1 MAGTAHPVLA
11 QTAWTGASGND
22 DWFDAG
28 NWDTLAVP
36 DASTSIEVNPGN
48 AIISGNDAEGD
59 TVTIRS
65 GGTVT
70 VTGTGSTLTTTETR
84 TDGGAFNIEN
94 GGLVTNS
101 SGIIDG
107 IATVSGGDGSGNA
120 STWINNSYFV
130 VGEGATGALN
140 ILSGGRVL
148 VNTDASLGQLFHGD
162 ALVSGNGSSWEN
174 TGRLTI
180 DNGSLRIE
188 DGGRVSN
195 TLAIIGDLS
204 AADVVVTGGTS
215 TWVNSGQLTV
225 GSYGTGIMRVED
237 GATVTSSQGYVG
249 AGAGSVG
256 TVTVTGSN
264 SNWEVTDFNLVLGN
278 FGVGSVTIEDGARVF
293 AKRGVHLGISATD
306 ASGTLSV
313 NGTPGGRGILE
324 TSGFR
329 GGMGT
334 ADLTIDGGIVR
345 AIDDNASF
353 FSNYGSQQ
361 VNLGAGGGIIDTNG
375 HDIGIAPV
383 IAGVGSLT
391 KDGLGTLSLTGE
403 NTYGG
408 GTTIFEGTLQL
419 GDGGTTGSIL
429 GDVTNNGILAF
440 NRADLVTFDGVISGS
455 GAVEKAGSGTAIL
468 TTDNSYT
475 GGTTI
480 TAGTLQLG
488 DGDTTG
494 GILGDVAN
502 DGVLAFNRSDD
513 VIFSGLISG
522 NGGIEQAGTGKT
534 TLTADNTFAGNTTI
548 ADGTLQL
555 GNGGTTGSVAGN
567 VTNDGTL
574 VFDRSNTLVFDG
586 VISGSGTMVKN
597 GAGVLELTAN
607 NSYLGATA
615 VNTGTLLVNGDQSA
629 ATGLTTVNSGATL
642 GGSGTLGGD
651 VTIADGAILA
661 PGSSPGTLTIN
672 GDLSLADGATLDYQF
687 GEAGVIGGALNDLV
701 NVGGDLIL
709 DGTLN
714 VSVSSGGT
722 FGSGIYR
729 VFNYDGTLTDNGLE
743 LGTMPFGSDTILQT
757 AVNHQVNLINTA
769 GLDLSFWDGDA
780 GLKND
785 GTINGGDGV
794 WHVGGADDNWTEAT
808 GTINA
813 PYENGSF
820 AVFAGA
826 SGTVTVDNGD
836 GAVNVAG
843 MQFASD
849 GYAITGD
856 ALTLVGPQVTVRVGD
871 GTATGSGYTATIDTE
886 LSGTS
891 QLVKT
896 DLGTLVLR
904 GTNTYTGGTA
914 INGGTVQIASD
925 ANLGAAAGGL
935 SFDGGTLNTTADIT
949 SGRSVDLTG
958 AGTFL
963 TDAGTTATLTG
974 SVSGVGSL
982 TKDGTGNL
990 VITGNATQTGGTTIT
1005 AGMLQL
1011 GDGGTTGSILG
1022 SVTNNGILAFNRADV
1037 VTFDGT
1043 ISGTGGVHQIGSGK
1057 TILTADNTF
1066 EGNTKI
1072 VTGTLQLGDGGTTGS
1087 VAGDVAN
1094 DGTLVFDRSNTVVFD
1109 GVISG
1114 SGIMVKNGAGV
1125 LELTA
1130 NNSYGGATAV
1140 NTGTL
1145 LVNGD
1150 QSAATGLTTVN
1161 SGATLGG
1168 SGTLGGDVTIAD
1180 GAILAPGSSPGTL
1193 TINGDLSLADGATLD
1208 YQFGEAGVVG
1218 GALND
1223 LVNVGGD
1230 LILDGT
1236 LNVSVSSG
1244 GTFGSGIYRV
1254 FNYDGTLTDNGLEL
1268 GTMPFGS
1275 ETLLQTSVDHQVNLI
1290 NTAGLDLNFWDGDAG
1305 PKNDGTISGGDGVWH
1320 LGGADNNW
1328 TEATGA
1334 INAPYQNG
1342 SFAVFAGTSGTVTVD
1357 NSAGA
1362 VTVAGMQFASD
1373 GYAITGDALTLVGPQ
1388 VTVRVGDGTATGSG
1402 YTATIDTELSGTSQL
1417 VKTDL
1422 GTLVLRG
1429 TNTYTGGTAING
1441 GTVQIA
1447 SDANLGAAAGGLS
1460 FDGGTLNTTADIT
1473 SGRSVDLT
1481 GAGTFLTDAGTT
1493 ATLTGSVSGVGSLT
1507 KDGTGNLVIT
1517 GNATQTGGTTIT
1529 AGTLQVGNG
1538 ATSGSLEGN
1547 VTNNSILAFNRS
1559 DDITFNGTIIGSG
1572 SLTKLG
1578 SGTTTLSGGSSY
1590 SGGTTIDDGT
1600 LELGNGGTTGS
1611 ILGDVTNNGILA
1623 FNRADVVTFDG
1634 VISGAGS
1641 VHQIGSGKTI
1651 LTADNTYTRGTTI
1664 ADGTLELGDGGT
1676 TGSLLGDVTNNGIL
1690 AFNRT
1695 DVVTF
1700 DGVVTGTGGIDQT
1713 GMGTTILT
1721 GDNSAL
1727 TGSSQVQKGILSV
1740 NDVLGGSMA
1749 VRGGRLQ
1756 GMGQVGETTNFSGG
1770 TIAPG
1775 DLIGMLTVAGDYVGS
1790 GGTLEI
1796 ETVLGDDNSATDK
1809 LIVTGD
1815 TSGNTNLKVINLAGV
1830 GAQTV
1835 EGIKIIDVAGVSDGS
1850 FTLLGNYVFE
1860 GDQAVIAGAYAYRLY
1875 QGGESTPTD
1884 GDWYL
1889 RSVLNSETPLYQ
1901 PLTPIYE
1908 VYANVLQSFNELDTL
1923 QQRLGN
1929 RSWSSGAAVANSAV
1943 DADSAGSG
1951 MWGRILGR
1959 QASIDP
1965 RKSTTGANYDV
1976 DIWQLQGG
1984 ADGEL
1989 YSGDAGDLVVGFSA
2003 RYGTISADVSSTIG
2017 DGSITSTGFG
2027 LDGSMTWYGTSGLYL
2042 DAQANATW
2050 YDSNLSSSAV
2060 ATGRISGNDGFG
2072 YAFGLEAGQQ
2082 IALGTNW
2089 SVTPQAQLTY
2099 SRIDYNDFTDPF
2111 GGAVSL
2117 KDAHKLRGRLGIS
2130 ADYENSWAD
2139 RNGQTRRLHAYGVAN
2154 LYYDLQSN
2162 SDVRVSGVKFMT
2174 EQEALW
2180 GGLGLGGTYS
2190 WGNDKYAIYGEATVD
2205 TNLNNFGHNH
2215 TLTGR
2220 MGLNVKF

>member
-1 MAGTAHPVLA
+1 MAGTAYPVLA

-28 NWDTLAVP
+28 NWDTSAVP

-70 VTGTGSTLTTTETR
+70 VTGAGSTLTTTETR
-84 TDGGAFNIEN
+84 ADGGAFNIEN

-101 SGIIDG
+101 SGIVDG
-107 IATVSGGDGSGNA
+107 VVTVSGEDGGGNA
-120 STWINNSYFV
+120 STWINNGYFL
-130 VGEGATGALN
+130 VGESATGSLN
-140 ILSGGRVL
+140 ILNGGKVL
-148 VNTDASLGQLFHGD
+148 VNTDAYLGQLFHGD

-180 DNGSLRIE
+180 DKASLRIE
-188 DGGRVSN
+188 DGGRITN
-195 TLAIIGDLS
+195 TLAIIGDTS
-204 AADVVVTGGTS
+204 TADVVVTGGVS

-225 GSYGTGIMRVED
+225 GSFGTGTMRIED

-249 AGAGSVG
+249 AGASSVG
-256 TVTVTGSN
+256 IVTVTGSN
-264 SNWEVTDFNLVLGN
+264 SSWEVTDFNLVLGN
-278 FGVGSVTIEDGARVF
+278 FGVGSMTIEDGARVF
-293 AKRGVHLGISATD
+293 AKTGVHLGISGTN

-313 NGTPGGRGILE
+313 NGTPGARGTLE
-324 TSGFR
+324 TRGFR
-329 GGMGT
+329 GGLGT

-353 FSNYGSQQ
+353 FSNYGGQQ

-375 HDIGIAPV
+375 HDIRITPV
-383 IAGVGSLT
+383 IAGVGGLT

-403 NTYGG
+403 NTFSG
-408 GTTIFEGTLQL
+408 GTTIVEGILQL
-419 GDGGTTGSIL
+419 GDGGTTGWIF

-440 NRADLVTFDGVISGS
+440 NRAGSVTFDGVISGN
-455 GAVEKAGSGTAIL
+455 GAVEKAGSGATIL
-468 TTDNSYT
+468 TANNSYT
-475 GGTTI
+475 GGTKI

-488 DGDTTG
+488 DGNTTG
-494 GILGDVAN
+494 SILGDVTN
-502 DGVLAFNRSDD
+502 EGVLAFNRSDN
-513 VIFSGLISG
+513 VNFSGLISG
-522 NGGIEQAGTGKT
+522 NGGVEQGGTGKT
-534 TLTADNTFAGNTTI
+534 TLTADNTFAGATTI

-567 VTNDGTL
+567 VTNAGTL

-597 GAGVLELTAN
+597 GAGVLELTAD
-607 NSYLGATA
+607 NSYLAATT

-642 GGSGTLGGD
+642 GGRGTLGGD
-651 VTIADGAILA
+651 VTIADGAVLA
-661 PGSSPGTLTIN
+661 PGNSPGTLTIN
-672 GDLSLADGATLDYQF
+672 GDLSLA
-687 GEAGVIGGALNDLV
+687 
-701 NVGGDLIL
+701 
-709 DGTLN
+709 
-714 VSVSSGGT
+714 S
-722 FGSGIYR
+722 
-729 VFNYDGTLTDNGLE
+729 
-743 LGTMPFGSDTILQT
+743 
-757 AVNHQVNLINTA
+757 
-769 GLDLSFWDGDA
+769 
-780 GLKND
+780 
-785 GTINGGDGV
+785 
-794 WHVGGADDNWTEAT
+794 
-808 GTINA
+808 
-813 PYENGSF
+813 
-820 AVFAGA
+820 
-826 SGTVTVDNGD
+826 
-836 GAVNVAG
+836 
-843 MQFASD
+843 
-849 GYAITGD
+849 
-856 ALTLVGPQVTVRVGD
+856 
-871 GTATGSGYTATIDTE
+871 
-886 LSGTS
+886 
-891 QLVKT
+891 
-896 DLGTLVLR
+896 
-904 GTNTYTGGTA
+904 
-914 INGGTVQIASD
+914 
-925 ANLGAAAGGL
+925 
-935 SFDGGTLNTTADIT
+935 
-949 SGRSVDLTG
+949 
-958 AGTFL
+958 
-963 TDAGTTATLTG
+963 
-974 SVSGVGSL
+974 
-982 TKDGTGNL
+982 
-990 VITGNATQTGGTTIT
+990 
-1005 AGMLQL
+1005 
-1011 GDGGTTGSILG
+1011 
-1022 SVTNNGILAFNRADV
+1022 
-1037 VTFDGT
+1037 
-1043 ISGTGGVHQIGSGK
+1043 
-1057 TILTADNTF
+1057 
-1066 EGNTKI
+1066 
-1072 VTGTLQLGDGGTTGS
+1072 
-1087 VAGDVAN
+1087 
-1094 DGTLVFDRSNTVVFD
+1094 
-1109 GVISG
+1109 
-1114 SGIMVKNGAGV
+1114 
-1125 LELTA
+1125 
-1130 NNSYGGATAV
+1130 
-1140 NTGTL
+1140 
-1145 LVNGD
+1145 
-1150 QSAATGLTTVN
+1150 
-1161 SGATLGG
+1161 
-1168 SGTLGGDVTIAD
+1168 
-1180 GAILAPGSSPGTL
+1180 
-1193 TINGDLSLADGATLD
+1193 GATLD

-1244 GTFGSGIYRV
+1244 GPFGNGIYRV

-1275 ETLLQTSVDHQVNLI
+1275 DTIVQTAVNHQVNLI
-1290 NTAGLDLNFWDGDAG
+1290 NTAGLDLSFWDGGAG
-1305 PKNDGTISGGDGVWH
+1305 LKNDGTINGGDGVWH
-1320 LGGADNNW
+1320 VGGADDNW

-1342 SFAVFAGTSGTVTVD
+1342 SFAVFAGASGTVMVD
-1357 NSAGA
+1357 NSDGA
-1362 VTVAGMQFASD
+1362 VKVAGMQFATD

-1388 VTVRVGDGTATGSG
+1388 VTVRVGDGTATGAG
-1402 YTATIDTELSGTSQL
+1402 YTATVDAELTGTSQL

-1422 GTLVLRG
+1422 GTLVLTG
-1429 TNTYTGGTAING
+1429 TNTYTGGTALNG
-1441 GTVQIA
+1441 GTVRIA
-1447 SDANLGAAAGGLS
+1447 SGANLGDATGGLS

-1473 SGRSVDLT
+1473 SGRSVDLA
-1481 GAGTFLTDAGTT
+1481 GAGTFLTEAGTT
-1493 ATLTGSVSGVGSLT
+1493 ATLTGSVSGVGSLI
-1507 KDGTGNLVIT
+1507 KDGAGNLVIS

-1572 SLTKLG
+1572 SFNKLG
-1578 SGTTTLSGGSSY
+1578 SGTTTLTGDSRY
-1590 SGGTTIDDGT
+1590 SAGTTIADGT
-1600 LELGNGGTTGS
+1600 LELGNGGTSGS
-1611 ILGDVTNNGILA
+1611 ILGDGDVTNNGILA

-1634 VISGAGS
+1634 AISGTGG

-1651 LTADNTYTRGTTI
+1651 LTADNTYTGGTTI

-1676 TGSLLGDVTNNGIL
+1676 TGSLLGDVTNNGTL

-1700 DGVVTGTGGIDQT
+1700 DGAITGTGGIDQI

-1721 GDNSAL
+1721 GDSSAL
-1727 TGSSQVQKGILSV
+1727 TGSSQVKKGILAV
-1740 NDVLGGSMA
+1740 NGILGGSMA

-1756 GMGQVGETTNFSGG
+1756 GIGQVGETTNFAGG

-1775 DLIGMLTVAGDYVGS
+1775 DSIGMLTVAGDYVGS

-1796 ETVLGDDNSATDK
+1796 ETVLGDDSSATDK
-1809 LIVTGD
+1809 LIVTGN
-1815 TSGNTNLKVINLAGV
+1815 TSGNTNVHVINLAGA

-1835 EGIKIIDVAGVSDGS
+1835 EGIKIIDVAGASDGS

-1875 QGGESTPTD
+1875 QGGGSTTTD

-1889 RSVLNSETPLYQ
+1889 RSVLNVETPLYQ

-1908 VYANVLQSFNELDTL
+1908 VYADVLQSFNQLDTL

-1929 RSWSSGAAVANSAV
+1929 RSWSNGAAVANSAV

-1959 QASIDP
+1959 QVSIDP
-1965 RKSTTGANYDV
+1965 KQSTTGANYNV

-1984 ADGEL
+1984 VDGEL
-1989 YSGDAGDLVVGFSA
+1989 YSGDAGDLVVGVSG
-2003 RYGTISADVSSTIG
+2003 RYGTISADVSSTFG

-2050 YDSNLSSSAV
+2050 YDSDLSSSAV

-2072 YAFGLEAGQQ
+2072 YAFGLEAGRQ
-2082 IALGTNW
+2082 IALGANW

-2099 SRIDYNDFTDPF
+2099 SKIDYNDFTDSL
-2111 GGAVSL
+2111 GAAVSL

-2139 RNGQTRRLHAYGVAN
+2139 SSGQTRRVHAYGIAN
-2154 LYYDLQSN
+2154 LDYDLHSN
-2162 SDVRVSGVKFMT
+2162 SGVRVSGVKFMT

-2180 GGLGLGGTYS
+2180 GGLGLGGTYR
-2190 WGNDKYAIYGEATVD
+2190 WGNDKYAIYGEATIN
-2205 TNLNNFGHNH
+2205 TSLNNFGHNH
-2215 TLTGR
+2215 ALTGS

>member
-28 NWDTLAVP
+28 NWNTSAVP
-36 DASTSIEVNPGN
+36 DASTSIEVNPGD
-48 AIISGNDAEGD
+48 AVISGNAAEGD
-59 TVTIRS
+59 TVTIGS
-65 GGTVT
+65 GGTLT
-70 VTGTGSTLTTTETR
+70 VTGAGSTLTTTETR
-84 TDGGAFNIEN
+84 ADGGAFNIEN
-94 GGLVTNS
+94 GGLVSNS
-101 SGIIDG
+101 YGFVDG
-107 IATVSGGDGSGNA
+107 VATVSGDDGGGNA

-130 VGEGATGALN
+130 VGESATGSLN
-140 ILSGGRVL
+140 ILNGGKVL
-148 VNTDASLGQLFHGD
+148 VNTDAYLGLFFHGG
-162 ALVSGNGSSWEN
+162 ALVSGTGSSWEN

-195 TLAIIGDLS
+195 TLAIIGDLNV
-204 AADVVVTGGTS
+204 ADAVVTGGAS

-225 GSYGTGIMRVED
+225 GSYGIGTLLVED

-264 SNWEVTDFNLVLGN
+264 SSWEVTDFNLNLGN
-278 FGVGSVTIEDGARVF
+278 FGVGSMTIEDGARVF
-293 AKRGVHLGISATD
+293 AQGGIDLGVSATD
-306 ASGTLSV
+306 ASGTLNI
-313 NGTPGGRGILE
+313 NGTPGARGILE
-324 TSGFR
+324 TSGFS
-329 GGMGT
+329 GGIGI

-345 AIDDNASF
+345 AITDNAWF
-353 FSNYGSQQ
+353 FYDYGSQQ

-375 HDIGIAPV
+375 YNIRIAPV
-383 IAGVGSLT
+383 IAGVGGLT
-391 KDGLGTLSLTGE
+391 KDGLGTLTLTGE
-403 NTYGG
+403 NTFGG
-408 GTTIFEGTLQL
+408 GTTIVEGILRL
-419 GDGGTTGSIL
+419 GNGGTTGSIL

-440 NRADLVTFDGVISGS
+440 NRADSVTFDGVISGN
-455 GAVEKAGSGTAIL
+455 GAVEKAGLGTTIL
-468 TTDNSYT
+468 TAGNSYT

-488 DGDTTG
+488 DGNTTG
-494 GILGDVAN
+494 SILGDVAN
-502 DGVLAFNRSDD
+502 NGILAFNRSDN

-534 TLTADNTFAGNTTI
+534 TLTADNTSAGNTTI
-548 ADGTLQL
+548 ARGTLQL

-567 VTNDGTL
+567 VTNNGTL
-574 VFDRSNTLVFDG
+574 IFDRSNTLVFDG
-586 VISGSGTMVKN
+586 VISGGGTMVKN

-615 VNTGTLLVNGDQSA
+615 VNSGTLLVNGDQSA

-651 VTIADGAILA
+651 VTIADGAVLA
-661 PGSSPGTLTIN
+661 PGNSPGTLTIN
-672 GDLSLADGATLDYQF
+672 GDLSLASGATLDYQF
-687 GEAGVIGGALNDLV
+687 GEAGVVGGALNDLV

-769 GLDLSFWDGDA
+769 GLDLSFWDGGA

-826 SGTVTVDNGD
+826 SGTVTVDNSD
-836 GAVNVAG
+836 GAVKVAG
-843 MQFASD
+843 MQFATD
-849 GYAITGD
+849 GYAVTGD
-856 ALTLVGPQVTVRVGD
+856 ALTLVGPQATVRVGD
-871 GTATGSGYTATIDTE
+871 GTATGAGYTATIDADLT
-886 LSGTS
+886 GTS

-925 ANLGAAAGGL
+925 ANLGAATGGL

-949 SGRSVDLTG
+949 SGRNVDLAG
-958 AGTFL
+958 AGTFR
-963 TDAGTTATLTG
+963 TGAGTTATLTG

-982 TKDGTGNL
+982 IKDGAGNL
-990 VITGNATQTGGTTIT
+990 VI
-1005 AGMLQL
+1005 
-1011 GDGGTTGSILG
+1011 S
-1022 SVTNNGILAFNRADV
+1022 
-1037 VTFDGT
+1037 
-1043 ISGTGGVHQIGSGK
+1043 
-1057 TILTADNTF
+1057 
-1066 EGNTKI
+1066 
-1072 VTGTLQLGDGGTTGS
+1072 
-1087 VAGDVAN
+1087 
-1094 DGTLVFDRSNTVVFD
+1094 
-1109 GVISG
+1109 
-1114 SGIMVKNGAGV
+1114 
-1125 LELTA
+1125 
-1130 NNSYGGATAV
+1130 
-1140 NTGTL
+1140 
-1145 LVNGD
+1145 
-1150 QSAATGLTTVN
+1150 
-1161 SGATLGG
+1161 
-1168 SGTLGGDVTIAD
+1168 
-1180 GAILAPGSSPGTL
+1180 
-1193 TINGDLSLADGATLD
+1193 
-1208 YQFGEAGVVG
+1208 
-1218 GALND
+1218 
-1223 LVNVGGD
+1223 
-1230 LILDGT
+1230 
-1236 LNVSVSSG
+1236 
-1244 GTFGSGIYRV
+1244 
-1254 FNYDGTLTDNGLEL
+1254 
-1268 GTMPFGS
+1268 
-1275 ETLLQTSVDHQVNLI
+1275 
-1290 NTAGLDLNFWDGDAG
+1290 
-1305 PKNDGTISGGDGVWH
+1305 
-1320 LGGADNNW
+1320 
-1328 TEATGA
+1328 
-1334 INAPYQNG
+1334 
-1342 SFAVFAGTSGTVTVD
+1342 
-1357 NSAGA
+1357 
-1362 VTVAGMQFASD
+1362 
-1373 GYAITGDALTLVGPQ
+1373 
-1388 VTVRVGDGTATGSG
+1388 
-1402 YTATIDTELSGTSQL
+1402 
-1417 VKTDL
+1417 
-1422 GTLVLRG
+1422 
-1429 TNTYTGGTAING
+1429 
-1441 GTVQIA
+1441 
-1447 SDANLGAAAGGLS
+1447 
-1460 FDGGTLNTTADIT
+1460 
-1473 SGRSVDLT
+1473 
-1481 GAGTFLTDAGTT
+1481 
-1493 ATLTGSVSGVGSLT
+1493 
-1507 KDGTGNLVIT
+1507 

-1547 VTNNSILAFNRS
+1547 VTNNGILAFNRS
-1559 DDITFNGTIIGSG
+1559 DDITFNGTITGSG
-1572 SLTKLG
+1572 SLNKLG
-1578 SGTTTLSGGSSY
+1578 SGTTTLTGDSRY
-1590 SGGTTIDDGT
+1590 SGGTTIANGT
-1600 LELGNGGTTGS
+1600 LELGNGGTSGS
-1611 ILGDVTNNGILA
+1611 IRGNVTNNGILA
-1623 FNRADVVTFDG
+1623 FNRADAVTFDG
-1634 VISGAGS
+1634 VISGVGS
-1641 VHQIGSGKTI
+1641 VHQTGSGKTV
-1651 LTADNTYTRGTTI
+1651 LTADNTYTGGTRI

-1676 TGSLLGDVTNNGIL
+1676 TGSLLGDVTNNGTL

-1700 DGVVTGTGGIDQT
+1700 DGAITGTGGIDQI

-1721 GDNSAL
+1721 GDSSAL
-1727 TGSSQVQKGILSV
+1727 TGSSQVQKGVLSV
-1740 NDVLGGSMA
+1740 NGVLGGSMA
-1749 VRGGRLQ
+1749 VKGGRLQ
-1756 GMGQVGETTNFSGG
+1756 GIGQVGETTNFAGG

-1775 DLIGMLTVAGDYVGS
+1775 DSIGMLTVAGDYVGR

-1796 ETVLGDDNSATDK
+1796 ETVLGDDSSATDK
-1809 LIVTGD
+1809 LIVTGN
-1815 TSGNTNLKVINLAGV
+1815 TSGNTNVHVTNLAGV
-1830 GAQTV
+1830 GAQTS

-1875 QGGESTPTD
+1875 QGGGSTPID

-1889 RSVLNSETPLYQ
+1889 RSVLDAETPLYQ

-1908 VYANVLQSFNELDTL
+1908 VYADVLQSFNQLDTL

-1929 RSWSSGAAVANSAV
+1929 RSWSSGTTVATSAAN
-1943 DADSAGSG
+1943 ADSAGRG

-1959 QASIDP
+1959 QVSIDP
-1965 RKSTTGANYDV
+1965 RRSTTGANYDV

-1989 YSGDAGDLVVGFSA
+1989 YSGDAGDLVLGFSG
-2003 RYGTISADVSSTIG
+2003 RYGTVSADVSSTFG
-2017 DGSITSTGFG
+2017 DGAITSTGFG

-2050 YDSNLSSSAV
+2050 YDSDLTSSAV
-2060 ATGRISGNDGFG
+2060 ASGRISGNDGFG

-2082 IALGTNW
+2082 IALGANW

-2099 SRIDYNDFTDPF
+2099 SRIDYDDFTDPF

-2117 KDAHKLRGRLGIS
+2117 KDAHRLRGRLGMS

-2190 WGNDKYAIYGEATVD
+2190 WGDDKYAIYGEATVD
-2205 TNLNNFGHNH
+2205 TSLNNFGHNH

>member
-1 MAGTAHPVLA
+1 MRKLQGSTRSPEFLSVAPICGFSFHPSPIRAGGTQFLSSNSSMPVRTGYDPVAGWRNLLLPRVALLGCLMAGTAHPVLA

-28 NWDTLAVP
+28 NWNTSAVP
-36 DASTSIEVNPGN
+36 DASTSIEVNPGD
-48 AIISGNDAEGD
+48 AVISGNAAKGD
-59 TVTIRS
+59 TVTIGS
-65 GGTVT
+65 GGTLT
-70 VTGTGSTLTTTETR
+70 VTGAGSTLTTTETR
-84 TDGGAFNIEN
+84 ADGGAFNIEN
-94 GGLVTNS
+94 GGLVSNS
-101 SGIIDG
+101 YGFVDG
-107 IATVSGGDGSGNA
+107 VATVSGDDGGGNA

-130 VGEGATGALN
+130 VGESATGSLN
-140 ILSGGRVL
+140 ILNGGKVL
-148 VNTDASLGQLFHGD
+148 VNTDAYLGLFFHGG
-162 ALVSGNGSSWEN
+162 ALVSGTGSSWEN

-195 TLAIIGDLS
+195 TLAIIGDLNV
-204 AADVVVTGGTS
+204 ADAVVTGGAS

-225 GSYGTGIMRVED
+225 GSYGIGTLLVED

-264 SNWEVTDFNLVLGN
+264 SSWEVTDFNLNLGN
-278 FGVGSVTIEDGARVF
+278 FGVGSMTIEDGARVF
-293 AKRGVHLGISATD
+293 AQGGIDLGVSATD
-306 ASGTLSV
+306 ASGTLNI
-313 NGTPGGRGILE
+313 NGTPGARGILE
-324 TSGFR
+324 TSGFS
-329 GGMGT
+329 GGIGI

-345 AIDDNASF
+345 AITDNAWF
-353 FSNYGSQQ
+353 FYDYGSQQ

-375 HDIGIAPV
+375 YNIRIAPV
-383 IAGVGSLT
+383 IAGVGGLT
-391 KDGLGTLSLTGE
+391 KDGLGTLTLTGE
-403 NTYGG
+403 NTFGG
-408 GTTIFEGTLQL
+408 GTTIVEGILRL
-419 GDGGTTGSIL
+419 GNGGTTGSIL

-440 NRADLVTFDGVISGS
+440 NRADSVTFDGVISGN
-455 GAVEKAGSGTAIL
+455 GAVEKAGLGTTIL
-468 TTDNSYT
+468 TAGNSYT

-488 DGDTTG
+488 DGNTTG
-494 GILGDVAN
+494 SILGDVAN
-502 DGVLAFNRSDD
+502 NGILAFNRSDN

-534 TLTADNTFAGNTTI
+534 TLTADNTSAGNTTI
-548 ADGTLQL
+548 ARGTLQL

-567 VTNDGTL
+567 VTNNGTL
-574 VFDRSNTLVFDG
+574 IFDRSNTLVFDG
-586 VISGSGTMVKN
+586 VISGGGTMVKN

-615 VNTGTLLVNGDQSA
+615 VNSGTLLVNGDQSA

-651 VTIADGAILA
+651 VTIADGAVLA
-661 PGSSPGTLTIN
+661 PGNSPGTLTIN
-672 GDLSLADGATLDYQF
+672 GDLSLASGATLNYQF
-687 GEAGVIGGALNDLV
+687 GEAGVVGGALNDLV

-769 GLDLSFWDGDA
+769 GLDLSFWDGGA

-826 SGTVTVDNGD
+826 SGTVTVDNSD
-836 GAVNVAG
+836 GAVKVAG
-843 MQFASD
+843 MQFATD
-849 GYAITGD
+849 GYAVTGD
-856 ALTLVGPQVTVRVGD
+856 ALTLVGPQATVRVGD
-871 GTATGSGYTATIDTE
+871 GTATGAGYTATIDADLT
-886 LSGTS
+886 GTS

-925 ANLGAAAGGL
+925 ANLGAATGGL

-949 SGRSVDLTG
+949 SGRNVDLAG
-958 AGTFL
+958 AGTFR
-963 TDAGTTATLTG
+963 TGAGTTATLTG

-982 TKDGTGNL
+982 IKDGAGNL
-990 VITGNATQTGGTTIT
+990 VI
-1005 AGMLQL
+1005 
-1011 GDGGTTGSILG
+1011 S
-1022 SVTNNGILAFNRADV
+1022 
-1037 VTFDGT
+1037 
-1043 ISGTGGVHQIGSGK
+1043 
-1057 TILTADNTF
+1057 
-1066 EGNTKI
+1066 
-1072 VTGTLQLGDGGTTGS
+1072 
-1087 VAGDVAN
+1087 
-1094 DGTLVFDRSNTVVFD
+1094 
-1109 GVISG
+1109 
-1114 SGIMVKNGAGV
+1114 
-1125 LELTA
+1125 
-1130 NNSYGGATAV
+1130 
-1140 NTGTL
+1140 
-1145 LVNGD
+1145 
-1150 QSAATGLTTVN
+1150 
-1161 SGATLGG
+1161 
-1168 SGTLGGDVTIAD
+1168 
-1180 GAILAPGSSPGTL
+1180 
-1193 TINGDLSLADGATLD
+1193 
-1208 YQFGEAGVVG
+1208 
-1218 GALND
+1218 
-1223 LVNVGGD
+1223 
-1230 LILDGT
+1230 
-1236 LNVSVSSG
+1236 
-1244 GTFGSGIYRV
+1244 
-1254 FNYDGTLTDNGLEL
+1254 
-1268 GTMPFGS
+1268 
-1275 ETLLQTSVDHQVNLI
+1275 
-1290 NTAGLDLNFWDGDAG
+1290 
-1305 PKNDGTISGGDGVWH
+1305 
-1320 LGGADNNW
+1320 
-1328 TEATGA
+1328 
-1334 INAPYQNG
+1334 
-1342 SFAVFAGTSGTVTVD
+1342 
-1357 NSAGA
+1357 
-1362 VTVAGMQFASD
+1362 
-1373 GYAITGDALTLVGPQ
+1373 
-1388 VTVRVGDGTATGSG
+1388 
-1402 YTATIDTELSGTSQL
+1402 
-1417 VKTDL
+1417 
-1422 GTLVLRG
+1422 
-1429 TNTYTGGTAING
+1429 
-1441 GTVQIA
+1441 
-1447 SDANLGAAAGGLS
+1447 
-1460 FDGGTLNTTADIT
+1460 
-1473 SGRSVDLT
+1473 
-1481 GAGTFLTDAGTT
+1481 
-1493 ATLTGSVSGVGSLT
+1493 
-1507 KDGTGNLVIT
+1507 

-1547 VTNNSILAFNRS
+1547 VTNNGILAFNRS
-1559 DDITFNGTIIGSG
+1559 DDITFNGTITGSG
-1572 SLTKLG
+1572 SLNKLG
-1578 SGTTTLSGGSSY
+1578 SGTTTLTGDSRY
-1590 SGGTTIDDGT
+1590 SGGTRIANGT
-1600 LELGNGGTTGS
+1600 LELGNGGTSGS
-1611 ILGDVTNNGILA
+1611 IRGNVTNNGILA
-1623 FNRADVVTFDG
+1623 FNRADAVTFDG
-1634 VISGAGS
+1634 VISGVGR
-1641 VHQIGSGKTI
+1641 VHQTGSGKTV
-1651 LTADNTYTRGTTI
+1651 LTADNTYTGGTTI

-1676 TGSLLGDVTNNGIL
+1676 TGSLLGDVTNNGTL

-1700 DGVVTGTGGIDQT
+1700 DGAITGTGGIDQI

-1721 GDNSAL
+1721 GDSSAL
-1727 TGSSQVQKGILSV
+1727 TGSSQVQKGVLSV
-1740 NDVLGGSMA
+1740 NGVLGGSMA
-1749 VRGGRLQ
+1749 VKGGRLQ
-1756 GMGQVGETTNFSGG
+1756 GIGQVGETTNFAGG

-1775 DLIGMLTVAGDYVGS
+1775 DSIGMLTVAGDYVGR

-1796 ETVLGDDNSATDK
+1796 ETVLGDDSSATDK
-1809 LIVTGD
+1809 LIVTGN
-1815 TSGNTNLKVINLAGV
+1815 TSGNTNVHVTNLAGV
-1830 GAQTV
+1830 GAQTS

-1875 QGGESTPTD
+1875 QGGGSTPTD

-1889 RSVLNSETPLYQ
+1889 RSVLDAETPLYQ

-1908 VYANVLQSFNELDTL
+1908 VYADVLQSFNQLDTL

-1929 RSWSSGAAVANSAV
+1929 RSWSSGTTVATSAAN
-1943 DADSAGSG
+1943 ADGAGRG

-1959 QASIDP
+1959 QVSIDP
-1965 RKSTTGANYDV
+1965 RRSTTGANYDV

-1989 YSGDAGDLVVGFSA
+1989 YSGDAGDLVLGFSG
-2003 RYGTISADVSSTIG
+2003 RYGTVSADVSSTFG

-2027 LDGSMTWYGTSGLYL
+2027 LDGSMTWYGTSGLYV

-2050 YDSNLSSSAV
+2050 YDSDLTSSAV
-2060 ATGRISGNDGFG
+2060 ASGRISGNDGFG

-2082 IALGTNW
+2082 IALGANW

-2099 SRIDYNDFTDPF
+2099 SRIDYDDFTDPF

-2117 KDAHKLRGRLGIS
+2117 KDAHRLRGRLGMS

-2190 WGNDKYAIYGEATVD
+2190 WGDDKYAIYGEATVD
-2205 TNLNNFGHNH
+2205 TSLNNFGHTH

>member
-28 NWDTLAVP
+28 NWNTSAVP
-36 DASTSIEVNPGN
+36 DASTSIEVNPGD
-48 AIISGNDAEGD
+48 AVISGNAAKGD
-59 TVTIRS
+59 TVTIGS
-65 GGTVT
+65 GGTLT
-70 VTGTGSTLTTTETR
+70 VTGAGSTLTTTETR
-84 TDGGAFNIEN
+84 ADGGAFNIEN
-94 GGLVTNS
+94 GGLVSNS
-101 SGIIDG
+101 YGFVDG
-107 IATVSGGDGSGNA
+107 VATVSGDDGGGNA

-130 VGEGATGALN
+130 VGESATGSLN
-140 ILSGGRVL
+140 ILNGGKVL
-148 VNTDASLGQLFHGD
+148 VNTDAYLGLFFHGG
-162 ALVSGNGSSWEN
+162 ALVSGTGSSWEN

-195 TLAIIGDLS
+195 TLAIIGDLNV
-204 AADVVVTGGTS
+204 ADAVVTGGAS

-225 GSYGTGIMRVED
+225 GSYGIGTLLVED

-264 SNWEVTDFNLVLGN
+264 SSWEVTDFNLNLGN
-278 FGVGSVTIEDGARVF
+278 FGVGSMTIEDGARVF
-293 AKRGVHLGISATD
+293 AQGGIDLGVSATD
-306 ASGTLSV
+306 ASGTLNI
-313 NGTPGGRGILE
+313 NGTPGARGILE
-324 TSGFR
+324 TSGFS
-329 GGMGT
+329 GGIGI

-345 AIDDNASF
+345 AITDNAWF
-353 FSNYGSQQ
+353 FYDYGSQQ

-375 HDIGIAPV
+375 YNIRIAPV
-383 IAGVGSLT
+383 IAGVGGLT
-391 KDGLGTLSLTGE
+391 KDGLGTLTLTGE
-403 NTYGG
+403 NTFGG
-408 GTTIFEGTLQL
+408 GTTIVEGILRL
-419 GDGGTTGSIL
+419 GNGGTTGSIL

-440 NRADLVTFDGVISGS
+440 NRADSVTFDGVISGN
-455 GAVEKAGSGTAIL
+455 GAVEKAGLGTTIL
-468 TTDNSYT
+468 TAGNSYT

-488 DGDTTG
+488 DGNTTG
-494 GILGDVAN
+494 SILGDVAN
-502 DGVLAFNRSDD
+502 NGILAFNRSDN

-534 TLTADNTFAGNTTI
+534 TLTADNTSAGNTTI
-548 ADGTLQL
+548 ARGTLQL

-567 VTNDGTL
+567 VTNNGTL
-574 VFDRSNTLVFDG
+574 IFDRSNTLVFDG
-586 VISGSGTMVKN
+586 VISGGGTMVKN

-615 VNTGTLLVNGDQSA
+615 VNSGTLLVNGDQSA

-651 VTIADGAILA
+651 VTIADGAVLA
-661 PGSSPGTLTIN
+661 PGNSPGTLTIN
-672 GDLSLADGATLDYQF
+672 GDLSLASGATLNYQF
-687 GEAGVIGGALNDLV
+687 GEAGVVGGALNDLV

-769 GLDLSFWDGDA
+769 GLDLSFWDGGA

-826 SGTVTVDNGD
+826 SGTVTVDNSD
-836 GAVNVAG
+836 GAVKVAG
-843 MQFASD
+843 MQFATD
-849 GYAITGD
+849 GYAVTGD
-856 ALTLVGPQVTVRVGD
+856 ALTLVGPQATVRVGD
-871 GTATGSGYTATIDTE
+871 GTATGAGYTATIDADLT
-886 LSGTS
+886 GTS

-925 ANLGAAAGGL
+925 ANLGAATGGL

-949 SGRSVDLTG
+949 SGRNVDLAG
-958 AGTFL
+958 AGTFR
-963 TDAGTTATLTG
+963 TGAGTTATLTG

-982 TKDGTGNL
+982 IKDGAGNL
-990 VITGNATQTGGTTIT
+990 VI
-1005 AGMLQL
+1005 
-1011 GDGGTTGSILG
+1011 S
-1022 SVTNNGILAFNRADV
+1022 
-1037 VTFDGT
+1037 
-1043 ISGTGGVHQIGSGK
+1043 
-1057 TILTADNTF
+1057 
-1066 EGNTKI
+1066 
-1072 VTGTLQLGDGGTTGS
+1072 
-1087 VAGDVAN
+1087 
-1094 DGTLVFDRSNTVVFD
+1094 
-1109 GVISG
+1109 
-1114 SGIMVKNGAGV
+1114 
-1125 LELTA
+1125 
-1130 NNSYGGATAV
+1130 
-1140 NTGTL
+1140 
-1145 LVNGD
+1145 
-1150 QSAATGLTTVN
+1150 
-1161 SGATLGG
+1161 
-1168 SGTLGGDVTIAD
+1168 
-1180 GAILAPGSSPGTL
+1180 
-1193 TINGDLSLADGATLD
+1193 
-1208 YQFGEAGVVG
+1208 
-1218 GALND
+1218 
-1223 LVNVGGD
+1223 
-1230 LILDGT
+1230 
-1236 LNVSVSSG
+1236 
-1244 GTFGSGIYRV
+1244 
-1254 FNYDGTLTDNGLEL
+1254 
-1268 GTMPFGS
+1268 
-1275 ETLLQTSVDHQVNLI
+1275 
-1290 NTAGLDLNFWDGDAG
+1290 
-1305 PKNDGTISGGDGVWH
+1305 
-1320 LGGADNNW
+1320 
-1328 TEATGA
+1328 
-1334 INAPYQNG
+1334 
-1342 SFAVFAGTSGTVTVD
+1342 
-1357 NSAGA
+1357 
-1362 VTVAGMQFASD
+1362 
-1373 GYAITGDALTLVGPQ
+1373 
-1388 VTVRVGDGTATGSG
+1388 
-1402 YTATIDTELSGTSQL
+1402 
-1417 VKTDL
+1417 
-1422 GTLVLRG
+1422 
-1429 TNTYTGGTAING
+1429 
-1441 GTVQIA
+1441 
-1447 SDANLGAAAGGLS
+1447 
-1460 FDGGTLNTTADIT
+1460 
-1473 SGRSVDLT
+1473 
-1481 GAGTFLTDAGTT
+1481 
-1493 ATLTGSVSGVGSLT
+1493 
-1507 KDGTGNLVIT
+1507 

-1547 VTNNSILAFNRS
+1547 VTNNGILAFNRS
-1559 DDITFNGTIIGSG
+1559 DDITFNGTITGSG
-1572 SLTKLG
+1572 SLNKLG
-1578 SGTTTLSGGSSY
+1578 SGTTTLTGDSRY
-1590 SGGTTIDDGT
+1590 SGGTRIANGT
-1600 LELGNGGTTGS
+1600 LELGNGGTSGS
-1611 ILGDVTNNGILA
+1611 IRGNVTNNGILA
-1623 FNRADVVTFDG
+1623 FNRADAVTFDG
-1634 VISGAGS
+1634 VISGVGR
-1641 VHQIGSGKTI
+1641 VHQTGSGKTV
-1651 LTADNTYTRGTTI
+1651 LTADNTYTGGTTI

-1676 TGSLLGDVTNNGIL
+1676 TGSLLGDVTNNGTL

-1700 DGVVTGTGGIDQT
+1700 DGAITGTGGIDQI

-1721 GDNSAL
+1721 GDSSAL
-1727 TGSSQVQKGILSV
+1727 TGSSQVQKGVLSV
-1740 NDVLGGSMA
+1740 NGVLGGSMA
-1749 VRGGRLQ
+1749 VKGGRLQ
-1756 GMGQVGETTNFSGG
+1756 GIGQVGETTNFAGG

-1775 DLIGMLTVAGDYVGS
+1775 DSIGMLTVAGDYVGR

-1796 ETVLGDDNSATDK
+1796 ETVLGDDSSATDK
-1809 LIVTGD
+1809 LIVTGN
-1815 TSGNTNLKVINLAGV
+1815 TSGNTNVHVTNLAGV
-1830 GAQTV
+1830 GAQTS

-1875 QGGESTPTD
+1875 QGGGSTPTD

-1889 RSVLNSETPLYQ
+1889 RSVLDAETPLYQ

-1908 VYANVLQSFNELDTL
+1908 VYADVLQSFNQLDTL

-1929 RSWSSGAAVANSAV
+1929 RSWSSGTTVATSAAN
-1943 DADSAGSG
+1943 ADGAGRG

-1959 QASIDP
+1959 QVSIDP
-1965 RKSTTGANYDV
+1965 RRSTTGANYDV

-1989 YSGDAGDLVVGFSA
+1989 YSGDAGDLVLGFSG
-2003 RYGTISADVSSTIG
+2003 RYGTVSADVSSTFG

-2027 LDGSMTWYGTSGLYL
+2027 LDGSMTWYGTSGLYV

-2050 YDSNLSSSAV
+2050 YDSDLTSSAV
-2060 ATGRISGNDGFG
+2060 ASGRISGNDGFG

-2082 IALGTNW
+2082 IALGANW

-2099 SRIDYNDFTDPF
+2099 SRIDYDDFTDPF

-2117 KDAHKLRGRLGIS
+2117 KDAHRLRGRLGMS

-2190 WGNDKYAIYGEATVD
+2190 WGDDKYAIYGEATVD
-2205 TNLNNFGHNH
+2205 TSLNNFGHTH

>member
-28 NWDTLAVP
+28 NWNTSAVP
-36 DASTSIEVNPGN
+36 DASTSIEVNPGD
-48 AIISGNDAEGD
+48 AVISGNAAEGD
-59 TVTIRS
+59 TVTIGS
-65 GGTVT
+65 GGTLT
-70 VTGTGSTLTTTETR
+70 VTGAGSTLTTTETR
-84 TDGGAFNIEN
+84 ADGGAFNIEN
-94 GGLVTNS
+94 GGLVSNS
-101 SGIIDG
+101 YGFVDG
-107 IATVSGGDGSGNA
+107 VATVSGDDGGGNA

-130 VGEGATGALN
+130 VGESATGSLN
-140 ILSGGRVL
+140 ILNGGKVL
-148 VNTDASLGQLFHGD
+148 VNTDAYLGLFFHGG
-162 ALVSGNGSSWEN
+162 ALVSGTGSSWEN
-174 TGRLTI
+174 TGRLSI

-195 TLAIIGDLS
+195 TVAIIGSSS
-204 AADVVVTGGTS
+204 AADVVVTGRGS
-215 TWVNSGQLTV
+215 TWVNSEQLNV
-225 GSYGTGIMRVED
+225 GSYAAGTMRVED

-264 SNWEVTDFNLVLGN
+264 SSWEITDYNLALGN
-278 FGVGSVTIEDGARVF
+278 FGLGSMTIEDGARVF
-293 AKRGVHLGISATD
+293 AKTGVDLGISATD
-306 ASGTLSV
+306 AGGTLNV
-313 NGTPGGRGILE
+313 NGTPGARGVLE
-324 TSGFR
+324 TSGFQ
-329 GGMGT
+329 GGIGT

-345 AIDDNASF
+345 AIDNNAWF

-375 HDIGIAPV
+375 YNIRIAPV

-391 KDGLGTLSLTGE
+391 KDGLGTLTLTGE
-403 NTYGG
+403 NTFGG
-408 GTTIFEGTLQL
+408 GTTIVEGILRL
-419 GDGGTTGSIL
+419 GNGGTTGSIL

-440 NRADLVTFDGVISGS
+440 NRADSVIFDGVISGN
-455 GAVEKAGSGTAIL
+455 GAVEKAGSGTTIL
-468 TTDNSYT
+468 TAGNSYT

-488 DGDTTG
+488 DGNTTG
-494 GILGDVAN
+494 NILGDVAN
-502 DGVLAFNRSDD
+502 NGILAFNRSDD

-534 TLTADNTFAGNTTI
+534 TLTADNTSAGNTTI

-567 VTNDGTL
+567 VTNNGTL
-574 VFDRSNTLVFDG
+574 IFDRSNTLVFDG
-586 VISGSGTMVKN
+586 VISGGGTMVKN

-651 VTIADGAILA
+651 VTIADGAVLA
-661 PGSSPGTLTIN
+661 PGNSPGTLTIN
-672 GDLSLADGATLDYQF
+672 GDLSLASGATLDYQF
-687 GEAGVIGGALNDLV
+687 GEAGVVGGALNDLV

-769 GLDLSFWDGDA
+769 GLDLSFWDGGA

-826 SGTVTVDNGD
+826 SGTVTVDNSD
-836 GAVNVAG
+836 GAVKVAG
-843 MQFASD
+843 MQFATD
-849 GYAITGD
+849 GYAVTGD
-856 ALTLVGPQVTVRVGD
+856 ALTLVGPQATVRVGD
-871 GTATGSGYTATIDTE
+871 GTATGAGYTATIDADLT
-886 LSGTS
+886 GTS

-925 ANLGAAAGGL
+925 ANLGAATGGL

-949 SGRSVDLTG
+949 SGRNVDLAG
-958 AGTFL
+958 AGTFR
-963 TDAGTTATLTG
+963 TGAGTTATLTG

-982 TKDGTGNL
+982 IKDGAGNL
-990 VITGNATQTGGTTIT
+990 VI
-1005 AGMLQL
+1005 
-1011 GDGGTTGSILG
+1011 S
-1022 SVTNNGILAFNRADV
+1022 
-1037 VTFDGT
+1037 
-1043 ISGTGGVHQIGSGK
+1043 
-1057 TILTADNTF
+1057 
-1066 EGNTKI
+1066 
-1072 VTGTLQLGDGGTTGS
+1072 
-1087 VAGDVAN
+1087 
-1094 DGTLVFDRSNTVVFD
+1094 
-1109 GVISG
+1109 
-1114 SGIMVKNGAGV
+1114 
-1125 LELTA
+1125 
-1130 NNSYGGATAV
+1130 
-1140 NTGTL
+1140 
-1145 LVNGD
+1145 
-1150 QSAATGLTTVN
+1150 
-1161 SGATLGG
+1161 
-1168 SGTLGGDVTIAD
+1168 
-1180 GAILAPGSSPGTL
+1180 
-1193 TINGDLSLADGATLD
+1193 
-1208 YQFGEAGVVG
+1208 
-1218 GALND
+1218 
-1223 LVNVGGD
+1223 
-1230 LILDGT
+1230 
-1236 LNVSVSSG
+1236 
-1244 GTFGSGIYRV
+1244 
-1254 FNYDGTLTDNGLEL
+1254 
-1268 GTMPFGS
+1268 
-1275 ETLLQTSVDHQVNLI
+1275 
-1290 NTAGLDLNFWDGDAG
+1290 
-1305 PKNDGTISGGDGVWH
+1305 
-1320 LGGADNNW
+1320 
-1328 TEATGA
+1328 
-1334 INAPYQNG
+1334 
-1342 SFAVFAGTSGTVTVD
+1342 
-1357 NSAGA
+1357 
-1362 VTVAGMQFASD
+1362 
-1373 GYAITGDALTLVGPQ
+1373 
-1388 VTVRVGDGTATGSG
+1388 
-1402 YTATIDTELSGTSQL
+1402 
-1417 VKTDL
+1417 
-1422 GTLVLRG
+1422 
-1429 TNTYTGGTAING
+1429 
-1441 GTVQIA
+1441 
-1447 SDANLGAAAGGLS
+1447 
-1460 FDGGTLNTTADIT
+1460 
-1473 SGRSVDLT
+1473 
-1481 GAGTFLTDAGTT
+1481 
-1493 ATLTGSVSGVGSLT
+1493 
-1507 KDGTGNLVIT
+1507 

-1547 VTNNSILAFNRS
+1547 ATNNGILAFNRS
-1559 DDITFNGTIIGSG
+1559 DDITFNGMITGSG
-1572 SLTKLG
+1572 SLNKLG
-1578 SGTTTLSGGSSY
+1578 SGTTTLTGDGRY
-1590 SGGTTIDDGT
+1590 SGGTTIANGT
-1600 LELGNGGTTGS
+1600 LELGNGGTSGS
-1611 ILGDVTNNGILA
+1611 IRGNVTNNGILA
-1623 FNRADVVTFDG
+1623 FNRADAVTFDG
-1634 VISGAGS
+1634 VISGVGS
-1641 VHQIGSGKTI
+1641 VHQTGSGKTV
-1651 LTADNTYTRGTTI
+1651 LTADNIYTGGTTI

-1676 TGSLLGDVTNNGIL
+1676 TGSLLGDVTNNGTL
-1690 AFNRT
+1690 AFSRT

-1700 DGVVTGTGGIDQT
+1700 DGAITGTGGIDQI

-1721 GDNSAL
+1721 GDSSAL
-1727 TGSSQVQKGILSV
+1727 TGSSQVQKGVLSV
-1740 NDVLGGSMA
+1740 NGVLGGSMA
-1749 VRGGRLQ
+1749 VKGGRLQ
-1756 GMGQVGETTNFSGG
+1756 GIGQVGETTNFAGG

-1775 DLIGMLTVAGDYVGS
+1775 DSIGMLTVAGDYVGR

-1796 ETVLGDDNSATDK
+1796 ETVLGDDSSATDK
-1809 LIVTGD
+1809 LIVTGN
-1815 TSGNTNLKVINLAGV
+1815 TSGNTNVHVTNLAGV
-1830 GAQTV
+1830 GAQTS

-1875 QGGESTPTD
+1875 QGGGSTPTD

-1889 RSVLNSETPLYQ
+1889 RSVLDAETPLYQ

-1908 VYANVLQSFNELDTL
+1908 VYADVLQSFNQLDTL

-1929 RSWSSGAAVANSAV
+1929 RSWSSGTTVATSATN
-1943 DADSAGSG
+1943 ADSAGRG

-1959 QASIDP
+1959 QVSIDP
-1965 RKSTTGANYDV
+1965 RRSTTGANYDV

-1989 YSGDAGDLVVGFSA
+1989 YSGDAGDLVLGFSG
-2003 RYGTISADVSSTIG
+2003 RYGTVSADVSSTFG
-2017 DGSITSTGFG
+2017 DGSIRSTGFG

-2050 YDSNLSSSAV
+2050 YDSDLTSSAV
-2060 ATGRISGNDGFG
+2060 ASGRISGNDGFG

-2082 IALGTNW
+2082 IALGANW

-2099 SRIDYNDFTDPF
+2099 SRIDYDDFTDPF

-2117 KDAHKLRGRLGIS
+2117 KDAHRLRGRLGMS

-2162 SDVRVSGVKFMT
+2162 SDVRVSGVKFVT

-2190 WGNDKYAIYGEATVD
+2190 WGDDKYAIYGEATVD
-2205 TNLNNFGHNH
+2205 TSLNNFGHTH

>member
-1 MAGTAHPVLA
+1 MAGTAYPALA

-28 NWDTLAVP
+28 NWDTSAVP

-48 AIISGNDAEGD
+48 AIISGNAAEGD
-59 TVTIRS
+59 NVSIRS

-84 TDGGAFNIEN
+84 TDGGTFNIEN
-94 GGLVTNS
+94 GGLVTNG
-101 SGIIDG
+101 SGIVDG
-107 IATVSGGDGSGNA
+107 VVTVSGVDGSGNA
-120 STWINNSYFV
+120 STWTNNSYFV
-130 VGEGATGALN
+130 VGEGATGTLN
-140 ILSGGRVL
+140 ILDGGKV
-148 VNTDASLGQLFHGD
+148 VVKTDAVLGQSHHVG

-180 DNGSLRIE
+180 DDGSLRIE
-188 DGGRVSN
+188 DGGHVSN
-195 TLAIIGDLS
+195 TEAIIGSSS
-204 AADVVVTGGTS
+204 AADVIVTGAAS
-215 TWVNSGQLTV
+215 TWGNSGQLTV
-225 GSYGTGIMRVED
+225 GSYAAGTMRVED

-264 SNWEVTDFNLVLGN
+264 SSWEVTDFNLNLGN
-278 FGVGSVTIEDGARVF
+278 FGVGSMTIEDGARVF
-293 AKRGVHLGISATD
+293 AKRGLDLGVSATD
-306 ASGTLSV
+306 ASGTLNI
-313 NGTPGGRGILE
+313 NGTPGARGILE

-329 GGMGT
+329 GGIGI

-345 AIDDNASF
+345 AIDDKASF
-353 FSNYGSQQ
+353 FSNYGAQQ
-361 VNLGAGGGIIDTNG
+361 VKLGAGGGIIDTNG

-383 IAGVGSLT
+383 IAGVGGLT
-391 KDGLGTLSLTGE
+391 KNGLGTLTLTGE
-403 NTYGG
+403 NIYGG
-408 GTTIFEGTLQL
+408 GTTIVDGTLQL

-429 GDVTNNGILAF
+429 GDITDNGILAF
-440 NRADLVTFDGVISGS
+440 NRADVVTFDGVISGN
-455 GAVEKAGSGTAIL
+455 GAVEQVGSGTTIL
-468 TTDNSYT
+468 TADNSYT

-488 DGDTTG
+488 DGGTTG

-502 DGVLAFNRSDD
+502 DGVLAFNRSDN

-534 TLTADNTFAGNTTI
+534 TLTADNTF
-548 ADGTLQL
+548 
-555 GNGGTTGSVAGN
+555 
-567 VTNDGTL
+567 
-574 VFDRSNTLVFDG
+574 
-586 VISGSGTMVKN
+586 
-597 GAGVLELTAN
+597 
-607 NSYLGATA
+607 
-615 VNTGTLLVNGDQSA
+615 
-629 ATGLTTVNSGATL
+629 
-642 GGSGTLGGD
+642 
-651 VTIADGAILA
+651 
-661 PGSSPGTLTIN
+661 
-672 GDLSLADGATLDYQF
+672 
-687 GEAGVIGGALNDLV
+687 
-701 NVGGDLIL
+701 
-709 DGTLN
+709 
-714 VSVSSGGT
+714 
-722 FGSGIYR
+722 
-729 VFNYDGTLTDNGLE
+729 
-743 LGTMPFGSDTILQT
+743 
-757 AVNHQVNLINTA
+757 
-769 GLDLSFWDGDA
+769 
-780 GLKND
+780 
-785 GTINGGDGV
+785 
-794 WHVGGADDNWTEAT
+794 
-808 GTINA
+808 
-813 PYENGSF
+813 
-820 AVFAGA
+820 
-826 SGTVTVDNGD
+826 
-836 GAVNVAG
+836 
-843 MQFASD
+843 
-849 GYAITGD
+849 
-856 ALTLVGPQVTVRVGD
+856 
-871 GTATGSGYTATIDTE
+871 
-886 LSGTS
+886 
-891 QLVKT
+891 
-896 DLGTLVLR
+896 
-904 GTNTYTGGTA
+904 
-914 INGGTVQIASD
+914 
-925 ANLGAAAGGL
+925 
-935 SFDGGTLNTTADIT
+935 
-949 SGRSVDLTG
+949 
-958 AGTFL
+958 
-963 TDAGTTATLTG
+963 
-974 SVSGVGSL
+974 
-982 TKDGTGNL
+982 
-990 VITGNATQTGGTTIT
+990 
-1005 AGMLQL
+1005 
-1011 GDGGTTGSILG
+1011 
-1022 SVTNNGILAFNRADV
+1022 
-1037 VTFDGT
+1037 
-1043 ISGTGGVHQIGSGK
+1043 
-1057 TILTADNTF
+1057 

-1072 VTGTLQLGDGGTTGS
+1072 ATGTLQLGDGGTTGS

-1130 NNSYGGATAV
+1130 NNSYGGATTV
-1140 NTGTL
+1140 NTGKL

-1180 GAILAPGSSPGTL
+1180 GAILAPGNSPGTL
-1193 TINGDLSLADGATLD
+1193 TVNGNLSLASGATLD
-1208 YQFGEAGVVG
+1208 YQFGEAGLAG

-1275 ETLLQTSVDHQVNLI
+1275 DTVVQTSVNHQVNLI

-1305 PKNDGTISGGDGVWH
+1305 PKNDGTINGGDGTWH
-1320 LGGADNNW
+1320 VGGADDNW
-1328 TEATGA
+1328 TETTGT

-1342 SFAVFAGTSGTVTVD
+1342 SFAVFAGASGTVTVD
-1357 NSAGA
+1357 NSGGA
-1362 VTVAGMQFASD
+1362 VKVAGMQFATD
-1373 GYAITGDALTLVGPQ
+1373 GYVITGDALTLVGPQ

-1402 YTATIDTELSGTSQL
+1402 YTATIDTELTGTSQL

-1441 GTVQIA
+1441 GTVRIA

-1493 ATLTGSVSGVGSLT
+1493 ATLTGSVSGVGSLI
-1507 KDGTGNLVIT
+1507 KDGAGNLVIT
-1517 GNATQTGGTTIT
+1517 GNATQTGGTTIS
-1529 AGTLQVGNG
+1529 AGVL
-1538 ATSGSLEGN
+1538 
-1547 VTNNSILAFNRS
+1547 
-1559 DDITFNGTIIGSG
+1559 
-1572 SLTKLG
+1572 
-1578 SGTTTLSGGSSY
+1578 Y
-1590 SGGTTIDDGT
+1590 
-1600 LELGNGGTTGS
+1600 LGNGGTTGS
-1611 ILGDVTNNGILA
+1611 ILGNVTNNSILA

-1634 VISGAGS
+1634 TISGKGG
-1641 VHQIGSGKTI
+1641 VHQIGGGKTI
-1651 LTADNTYTRGTTI
+1651 LTADNTYTGGTTI

-1676 TGSLLGDVTNNGIL
+1676 TGSLLGNVTNNGIL

-1700 DGVVTGTGGIDQT
+1700 DGAITGTGGIDQI

-1721 GDNSAL
+1721 GDSSAL

-1740 NDVLGGSMA
+1740 NGVLGGSMA

-1756 GMGQVGETTNFSGG
+1756 GIGQVGETTNFAGG

-1775 DLIGMLTVAGDYVGS
+1775 DSIGMLTVAGDYVGS

-1796 ETVLGDDNSATDK
+1796 ETVLGDDRSATDK

-1815 TSGNTNLKVINLAGV
+1815 TSGNTNVQVINLAGV

-1908 VYANVLQSFNELDTL
+1908 VYADVLQSFNELDTL

-1929 RSWSSGAAVANSAV
+1929 RSWSSGAAVANSAF
-1943 DADSAGSG
+1943 DAENAGSG

-1959 QASIDP
+1959 HASIDP

-1989 YSGDAGDLVVGFSA
+1989 YSGGAGDLVGGFSA
-2003 RYGTISADVSSTIG
+2003 RYGTISADVSSTFG

-2027 LDGSMTWYGTSGLYL
+2027 LDGSMTWYGKSGLYL

-2050 YDSNLSSSAV
+2050 YDSDLSSSTV
-2060 ATGRISGNDGFG
+2060 GTGLISGNDGFG
-2072 YAFGLEAGQQ
+2072 YALGLEAGQQ

-2099 SRIDYNDFTDPF
+2099 SRIDYNDFTDTF

-2139 RNGQTRRLHAYGVAN
+2139 ISGQTRRLHAYGIAN

-2162 SDVRVSGVKFMT
+2162 SDVRVSGVKFTT
-2174 EQEALW
+2174 ERAPLW
-2180 GGLGLGGTYS
+2180 GGLGLGGTYNWS
-2190 WGNDKYAIYGEATVD
+2190 NDRYALYGEAMVD
-2205 TNLNNFGHNH
+2205 TSLNSFGDSYSM
-2215 TLTGR
+2215 TGR
-2220 MGLNVKF
+2220 IGLNVKF